1 MKILYPVI
9 LFLAVIPCLITL
21 HVYGIPP
28 IAPQVEYFNS
38 DTVLIGKVL
47 TAEPYSQTQMK
58 YRVQVEQYLKN
69 PQTQDIITVIA
80 DGTNK
85 TLVERGLA
93 PDTVYDVGQNVLLYL
108 KNENRNYVAWYFSHS
123 TDSLCDPAPTK
134 DDLNFSLSQ
143 DTRFSALPAY
153 FPLRVETGIPNLFR
167 VDDTILMH
175 YDTWNRHFTTKTF
188 DVEFD
193 VKNGTNG
200 ELLSNVTKQVELKPC
215 IGHQTVGTSF
225 IPKKAGMYEIDVIFD
240 GSLLGTTVKV
250 EHNFSGVKLEA
261 VPLSPMQQFKEG
273 IKPEYIKC
281 NQNLHLIIKAEDGS
295 FACVTIETGKNLA
308 IRGWATTFGTGISTN
323 DYYTKCDTLYPQ
335 SDTGIAVLYMP
346 TNSIGKICVTYS
358 NPNDTPVPIVGGIR
372 IFDQNNSYLNATG
385 ITTWIGSTNDMIP
398 KGDSTMVYWVKTGNQ
413 TGFYGLRFVCG
424 ATPFAVGYDNNS
436 KMVSSDFPFVGVTHS
451 CPVMLYDVKI
461 EGLAGIGV
469 KYIPYP

>member
-1 MKILYPVI
+1 MKILYPMI
-9 LFLAVIPCLITL
+9 LFLAVMPCLITL
-21 HVYGIPP
+21 HAYGIPP

-47 TAEPYSQTQMK
+47 TAEPYSPTQMK
-58 YRVQVEQYLKN
+58 YHIQVEQYLKN

-93 PDTVYDVGQNVLLYL
+93 PDTVYDVGQNALLYL
-108 KNENRNYVAWYFSHS
+108 KNENGNYVAWYFSHS

-153 FPLRVETGIPNLFR
+153 SPLRVETGIPNLFR

-193 VKNGTNG
+193 VKNETNG

-215 IGHQTVGTSF
+215 IGHQTVDTSF
-225 IPKKAGMYEIDVIFD
+225 IPKKAGTYEIDVIFD
-240 GSLLGTTVKV
+240 NSLLGTTVEV
-250 EHNFSGVKLEA
+250 EHNVSGVKLEA

-273 IKPEYIKC
+273 IKPEYVTCWKGL
-281 NQNLHLIIKAEDGS
+281 QLIFKAEDQTPI
-295 FACVTIETGKNLA
+295 CVKPDNVKKLVS
-308 IRGWATTFGTGISTN
+308 RGWAILHYH
-323 DYYTKCDTLYPQ
+323 DPAAKPKITLYDYSYDGIDKDNGTVSINDQTYYQTTLSYSAYNLPKRTSVSFQNVTFAFPQ
-335 SDTGIAVLYMP
+335 GSLSTPGGGFLMLDMTFPDGSEEIYGGKALVQNGSATEISGIQIPTQYGPHLAV
-346 TNSIGKICVTYS
+346 NSVTVLS
-358 NPNDTPVPIVGGIR
+358 SHTIP
-372 IFDQNNSYLNATG
+372 QAG
-385 ITTWIGSTNDMIP
+385 ITI
-398 KGDSTMVYWVKTGNQ
+398 
-413 TGFYGLRFVCG
+413 CH
-424 ATPFAVGYDNNS
+424 DNIKLLVS
-436 KMVSSDFPFVGVTHS
+436 K
-451 CPVMLYDVKI
+451 
-461 EGLAGIGV
+461 
-469 KYIPYP
+469 